1 MTPDQQRSGGEFQ
14 RRVEPLLPQSAA
26 YAYAILHS
34 REDAEDAVQE
44 AAIKAYQAFARYN
57 PSCCP
62 FKGWWLAILRNCCR
76 DLLRRRQS
84 RPATVA
90 MDRVELPPRAA
101 WPGDQYR
108 DLHEALDQLSEAHRE
123 ILQLRY
129 FGGCSYREIAE
140 VLGIPAG
147 TVMSRLYAARQ
158 ALTDIYREDQR
169 HEAR

>member
-1 MTPDQQRSGGEFQ
+1 MTRDEHESGCDFQQ
-14 RRVEPLLPQSAA
+14 RVEPLLLQSAA
-26 YAYAILHS
+26 YAYAIVGN

-44 AAIKAYQAFARYN
+44 AAIKAYQASADYN
-57 PSCCP
+57 PSCP

-84 RPATVA
+84 RPTTVT
-90 MDRVELPPRAA
+90 MERVELPPKTA
-101 WPGDQYR
+101 WPSDRYR
-108 DLHEALDQLSEAHRE
+108 DMREALDQLSEAHRE

-129 FGGCSYREIAE
+129 FSGCSYREIAG

-158 ALTDIYREDQR
+158 ALTNIYREDQ
-169 HEAR
+169 HHDAR

>member
-1 MTPDQQRSGGEFQ
+1 MVR
-14 RRVEPLLPQSAA
+14 
-26 YAYAILHS
+26 S

-44 AAIKAYQAFARYN
+44 AAIKAYGAFARYN
-57 PSCCP
+57 PSCP

-76 DLLRRRQS
+76 DLLRRRRS

-90 MDRVELPPRAA
+90 MERVELPAKAA
-101 WPGDQYR
+101 CPSGLYR
-108 DLHEALDQLSEAHRE
+108 DLQEALDLLSEAHRE

-129 FGGCSYREIAE
+129 FGGCSYREIAG

-158 ALTDIYREDQR
+158 ALTEIYREDQ
-169 HEAR
+169 HDEAH